1 MRWFDRWFYRKWRWA
16 WDNRDAPDI
25 LDGRKMGRVAVPQDN
40 IVEESPGW
48 GDGLRMNVRKI
59 IGGYVVSFRIYDRR
73 TDRSDDRHYMITDE
87 QDFNTELGKMITMES
102 MRQT

>member
-1 MRWFDRWFYRKWRWA
+1 MA
-16 WDNRDAPDI
+16 E
-25 LDGRKMGRVAVPQDN
+25 VPTDCVPSTNKLRGQA
-40 IVEESPGW
+40 IEVEESW

-73 TDRSDDRHYMITDE
+73 TDRSDERHYMITDE
-87 QDFNTELGKMITMES
+87 QDFNTELGKMITLES